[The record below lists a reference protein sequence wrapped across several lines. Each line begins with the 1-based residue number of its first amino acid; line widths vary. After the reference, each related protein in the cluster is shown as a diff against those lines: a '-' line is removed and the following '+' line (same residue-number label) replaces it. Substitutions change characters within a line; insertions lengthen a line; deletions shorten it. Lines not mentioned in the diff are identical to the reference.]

1 MQIYIQ
7 TPIGHTIRLDFVYFY
22 KSIILKHPVLLGE
35 EREIIRSIESP
46 FTIRRSS
53 RDPSVVL
60 HYCIFKTRM
69 LCSVIKITETYC
81 FLITSYP
88 CDSVKQGEILWQK
101 YI

>member
-7 TPIGHTIRLDFVYFY
+7 SPQGHTIRLDLQYFY
-22 KSIILKHPVLLGE
+22 NSILIKHPMLNGYE
-35 EREIIRSIESP
+35 NEIIKSQEGP

-53 RDPSVVL
+53 RDPEVLL
-60 HYCIFKTRM
+60 HYSIFQNRM
-69 LCSVIKITETYC
+69 LCSVIKITDTYS

-101 YI
+101 